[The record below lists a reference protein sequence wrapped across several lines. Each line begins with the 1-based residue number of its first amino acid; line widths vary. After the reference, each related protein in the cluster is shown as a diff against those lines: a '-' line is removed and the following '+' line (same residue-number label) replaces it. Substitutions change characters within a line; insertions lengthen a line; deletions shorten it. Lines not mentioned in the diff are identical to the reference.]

1 MKNVVQESSREMN
14 YTNATGS
21 DIAAGQLVL
30 IGGGQVGVA
39 LDAITN
45 GSTGVLIRSDL
56 VVTLPKVAGKAL
68 NIGTVPAVG
77 TAGNTVDI
85 ATNTAATT
93 MTNAF
98 VWETAA
104 AAATEVKLAL
114 K

>member
-1 MKNVVQESSREMN
+1 MKNVIQESSREMD

-21 DIAAGQLVL
+21 DIASGQLVL

-39 LDAITN
+39 LDAIAN
-45 GSTGVLIRSDL
+45 GATGVLVVSDL
-56 VVTLPKVAGKAL
+56 VVTLPKVAGNAL

-104 AAATEVKLAL
+104 ADATEVKLAL